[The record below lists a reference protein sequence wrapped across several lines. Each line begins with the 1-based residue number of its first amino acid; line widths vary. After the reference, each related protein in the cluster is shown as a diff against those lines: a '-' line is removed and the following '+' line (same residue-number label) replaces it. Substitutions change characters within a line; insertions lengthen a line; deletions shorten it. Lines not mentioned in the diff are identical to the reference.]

1 MESVKYL
8 DDIQRH
14 NLSDYYAIRIVL
26 EKILECVGQL
36 EDKADILLLL
46 ISILDETNKQID
58 ILWQEEREYA
68 LREQTL
74 RLIDNINDY
83 LEEAEL
89 DWEGTEEDT
98 EE

>member
-26 EKILECVGQL
+26 EKILESVGQL

-46 ISILDETNKQID
+46 ISMLDETNKQID
-58 ILWQEEREYA
+58 LLWREEEEYA

-74 RLIDNINDY
+74 RMVDNINDY
-83 LEEAEL
+83 LEEEDL
-89 DWEGTEEDT
+89 DGEGIEEDT